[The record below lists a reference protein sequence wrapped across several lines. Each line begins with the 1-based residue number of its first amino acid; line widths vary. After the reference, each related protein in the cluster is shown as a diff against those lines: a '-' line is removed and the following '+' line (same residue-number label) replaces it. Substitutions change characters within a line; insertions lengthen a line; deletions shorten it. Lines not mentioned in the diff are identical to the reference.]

1 MKLTAYDTMSF
12 KCEIDFLT
20 DHMKEC
26 REKHRKIDTEFLKFH
41 AKTLYDLIVQAEM
54 LNGGKGVPRYG
65 IDTPAWEK
73 YR

>member
-1 MKLTAYDTMSF
+1 MKLTAYDTMTF
-12 KCEIDFLT
+12 KCEIDFLS
-20 DHMKEC
+20 DYMKEC
-26 REKHRKIDTEFLKFH
+26 REKHRKISTEILKFH

-54 LNGGKGVPRYG
+54 LNRREGCPRHG